1 MLHISRS
8 ITSSP
13 AAPLAPLISKTNS
26 VMAIGQD
33 TCVRIEG
40 TSGARPSFESDWPK
54 GISEG
59 RLGGRLQPTALEGRI
74 ESIDI
79 CDIMAKMKQRVY
91 TETTIISYL
100 TGRPSRDLVI
110 AAHQELTRQWWETR
124 SSDFELFVSELVRE
138 EVAMGDAKAS
148 DKRMGTIAEM
158 PILRTTEEA
167 VSLAER
173 LVSMGPI
180 PHEAAADALHIAIA
194 AVNGVDYLLTWNCKH
209 MANAT
214 LRSRIEAKVEEAG
227 YACPVICTPE
237 ELMEDQP

>member
-1 MLHISRS
+1 M
-8 ITSSP
+8 
-13 AAPLAPLISKTNS
+13 
-26 VMAIGQD
+26 
-33 TCVRIEG
+33 
-40 TSGARPSFESDWPK
+40 
-54 GISEG
+54 
-59 RLGGRLQPTALEGRI
+59 GGRLEPTALEGRI
-74 ESIDI
+74 ESIGI

-110 AAHQELTRQWWETR
+110 VAHQELTRQWWETR

-209 MANAT
+209 LANAT
-214 LRSRIEAKVEEAG
+214 LRGRIETQVEEAG